1 MLELRNITL
10 SYQNQ
15 QLLQN
20 LSLTVENKEIVSLV
34 GPSGSGKT
42 TLLRV
47 IAGLEKPTSGLVLVN
62 GIDISHQ
69 PTHLRGIGLVFQ
81 DNQLFPHLTVKD
93 NIGYSLRMRGIDTL
107 QRSQQVGRML
117 ELMGLEQLASRSVQQ
132 LSGGEAKRVAVARSL
147 IAQPSVLLLDEPLTG
162 LDKEL
167 HDRLL
172 TDISAILRDRGTT
185 VVHVTHDLREAAAF
199 SDRVV
204 NIHQLGSTEAS

>member
-1 MLELRNITL
+1 VLELRNVTI

-15 QLLQN
+15 RLLKN
-20 LSLTVENKEIVSLV
+20 IALVVESNEIVSLV

-47 IAGLEKPTSGLVLVN
+47 IAGLEKPSTGSVLVN
-62 GIDISHQ
+62 GVNISHQ

-81 DNQLFPHLTVKD
+81 DNQLFPHLTVEG
-93 NIGYSLRMRGIDTL
+93 NIGYSLRMRGINKL
-107 QRSQQVGRML
+107 QRAQHVAQML
-117 ELMGLEQLASRSVQQ
+117 ELMGLERFATRSVQQ

-162 LDKEL
+162 LDSEL
-167 HDRLL
+167 RDRLL
-172 TDISAILRDRGTT
+172 TDVAAILRSRGTT
-185 VVHVTHDLREAAAF
+185 VVHVTHDLYEAAAF

-204 NIHQLGSTEAS
+204 NIHELGPVKA